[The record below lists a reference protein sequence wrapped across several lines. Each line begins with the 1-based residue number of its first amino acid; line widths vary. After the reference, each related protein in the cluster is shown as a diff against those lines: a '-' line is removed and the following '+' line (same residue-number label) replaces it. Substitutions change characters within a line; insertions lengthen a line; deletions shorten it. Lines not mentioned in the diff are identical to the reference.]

1 MKLRRLHTL
10 LAPVAAL
17 AVATSFTACDKVDKA
32 DKKTTEQPGQPPTAP
47 ADPAPQ
53 PAKVAATPAVPSAD
67 ITALRAAYGF
77 AARLPKD
84 VEAFS
89 ANYRLHDLWEKLSGS
104 KWSATLLGLSV
115 VKENPEHENA
125 QFNLGVLSIKSGQ
138 FEKAIERFEK
148 VLTINPKRNE
158 AQILL
163 GESYMKTGNKEKALE
178 NLEKAKKQ
186 ATDPQLIQEVSSLI
200 SQVNSNH

>member
-1 MKLRRLHTL
+1 MVEKAIGAYKKVLEINPTNLDAKTDLGICYVEGSSTPMQGIMMLR
-10 LAPVAAL
+10 
-17 AVATSFTACDKVDKA
+17 D
-32 DKKTTEQPGQPPTAP
+32 
-47 ADPAPQ
+47 
-53 PAKVAATPAVPSAD
+53 
-67 ITALRAAYGF
+67 
-77 AARLPKD
+77 
-84 VEAFS
+84 
-89 ANYRLHDLWEKLSGS
+89 
-104 KWSATLLGLSV
+104 V

-186 ATDPQLIQEVSSLI
+186 ATDPQLIQEVSNLI
-200 SQVNSNH
+200 SQVNNNH